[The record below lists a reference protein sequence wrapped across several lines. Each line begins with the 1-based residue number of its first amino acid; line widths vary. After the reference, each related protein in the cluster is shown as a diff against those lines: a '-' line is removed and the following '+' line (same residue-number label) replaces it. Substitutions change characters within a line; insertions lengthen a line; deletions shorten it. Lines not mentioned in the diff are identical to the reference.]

1 MNARYILIAD
11 DEPHMRRLLEIMLQK
26 MGHTVFAAS
35 DGQEALELARKNP
48 VDLVITDLRM
58 PRMDGITLLSRLRE
72 EGQDV
77 PVIVITAHGTVE
89 SAVDAMKRGA
99 SDYLL
104 RPFDLDALELA
115 IERVLGSAEMTRHN
129 AFLREE
135 LNRGWEGFVGA
146 SGPMQAVYQ
155 QIRQVAP
162 SRATVMITGETGTGK
177 ELAARA
183 IHAASTRSDKL
194 FVPIN
199 CAAIPAEMLESEL
212 FGHEKGAFTGAIK
225 ERIGKFELADGGT
238 LFLDEITEMPMALQ
252 AKLLRVLQ
260 EGALERLGS
269 NRTIRL
275 DLRMIAAS
283 NRDPREAIRD
293 GRLREDLFYRLNVFG
308 LALPPLRERKEDI
321 PGLVAHFAAKHGRTG
336 SAPLRER
343 KEDIPGLVAH
353 FAAKHGRTGSAPLA
367 EPGLYEHLTGYA
379 WPGNVR
385 ELENM
390 VERALVLAG
399 DGVLSKA
406 HFSLEVLPAPSASDP
421 GAGAGVPSGLMNE
434 VVEALER
441 RMIDDALAR
450 SEGNKTRAAALLG
463 ISERTLWYKLKKFRS
478 TEEG

>member
-367 EPGLYEHLTGYA
+367 EPGLYEHLAGYA

-478 TEEG
+478 TEES

>member
-35 DGQEALELARKNP
+35 DGQEALELARKNS

-336 SAPLRER
+336 SAPL
-343 KEDIPGLVAH
+343 
-353 FAAKHGRTGSAPLA
+353 A

-478 TEEG
+478 TEES